1 MRRLSHSGGVSR
13 RPRAAAIVNALG
25 DLDLDYPE
33 VDDERRQ
40 ELVEARRLFDKE

>member
-1 MRRLSHSGGVSR
+1 M
-13 RPRAAAIVNALG
+13 PADNEWFTRAVVGATIVNALG